1 MRFFGFWTMFVAL
14 VISFVAAY
22 YSIVGLVAI
31 FAASAIPVIIM
42 GSALEV
48 GKITSAVWLHLNWHK
63 PGFLIKT
70 YLTVATL
77 LLMFIT
83 SMGIFGFLSKAHIE
97 QTAVAT
103 EGQAQLVRIEKE
115 IERAETIIARAEGK
129 IVKLETADTTADDE
143 VQRKIQAEIA
153 RIDAT
158 SARIERTVT
167 DLQISLDASIAPWQT
182 EFDTAV
188 AQLAKL
194 DELSAINTRDRD
206 AVRTLQTFVKARPDG
221 AWGTKTAERVED
233 FKQELEDKKLTS
245 LARIQSLRDD
255 TAQEVQR
262 VRGLGEQEIAQ
273 SNTVIARL
281 QDQLGTT
288 RNTDADAQIQEQLE
302 IVATANT
309 EIDELIE
316 RKYDIEAESRML
328 EAEVGPVKYI
338 AELVYGNDAG
348 KDALETAVRWVIL
361 ILVAVFDPL
370 AVVLVIAG
378 LTILERE
385 HAKRKKSE
393 PQPAPAP
400 VVEEP
405 VLEDFTE
412 EAVEETLESLPE
424 FDISE
429 VEPQETLAQPEE
441 PVYIKQKEV
450 EYHTDSTGTYTIDE
464 ETGQRNYIRNAD
476 QIRLNQASRDKQRA
490 QTANKIIEQMKE
502 EGNWPN
508 LEQASVTLD
517 DIISSDEEVAK
528 LIAQADE
535 TTLKEVLKEINK
547 GTDKG

>member
-1 MRFFGFWTMFVAL
+1 MLVAL

-221 AWGTKTAERVED
+221 AWGTKTAERVEE
-233 FKQELEDKKLTS
+233 FKQELENKKLTS

-385 HAKRKKSE
+385 HAKRKSLRQPQEEKVNFLKDTDYVVPDPFPELNDKEIEEWYSE
-393 PQPAPAP
+393 DELTGQDLELTLPEYDAEEKT
-400 VVEEP
+400 EEP
-405 VLEDFTE
+405 VIIELEDVTE
-412 EAVEETLESLPE
+412 ETELDNLEGTVRYKGRLYDPE
-424 FDISE
+424 H
-429 VEPQETLAQPEE
+429 PQWFTVLAQVRVNLRAKEL
-441 PVYIKQKEV
+441 KQKSHV
-450 EYHTDSTGTYTIDE
+450 DQVIDRMKE
-464 ETGQRNYIRNAD
+464 DGFWPNASITPDIELLLANAD
-476 QIRLNQASRDKQRA
+476 QETIEEVYKEITKDLNQK
-490 QTANKIIEQMKE
+490 KK
-502 EGNWPN
+502 
-508 LEQASVTLD
+508 
-517 DIISSDEEVAK
+517 
-528 LIAQADE
+528 
-535 TTLKEVLKEINK
+535 
-547 GTDKG
+547 